1 MDNFKQSL
9 QERYSGQGYNSNKLN
24 HKIINKYQRESY
36 NEQLEYKLVEECEI
50 IMYETGCNKNE
61 AFIALRENCNDTV
74 STIQKLKSLY

>member
-1 MDNFKQSL
+1 MQLKFNCT
-9 QERYSGQGYNSNKLN
+9 RIYSNKLN